1 MKKTIL
7 SCVCCWFAANVL
19 AHENQS
25 TDAQPD
31 SLDVKTT
38 FTYRSDQAIPSDQV
52 WQLPGILLGGESFP
66 VEQGATLDDVQL
78 LGHLNIQERY
88 FISAKVGAHSHDG
101 STEVALENL
110 WFGSRAALM
119 GQPLLFE
126 LGKMSSDITPTTN
139 FHASGGAFSESPLL
153 ADVFFGGHFVDI
165 GARAS
170 TKIKGLNL
178 GVELWNGD
186 NWPASSGEGAA
197 TLFMHYAFQHS
208 GLRANLGTWLMHS
221 EAVKRSDQRYADG
234 HSHGDA
240 QLSASDLTFS
250 GETLTMGSFANLQW
264 QLNPITVNAEFEWI
278 RADID
283 AQLLD
288 VTQSATL
295 LATQDGYKL
304 QLGVSLDKHSV
315 QVKYERLVVDNSFT
329 QTSQA
334 FIQSSG
340 LYNEGIEPE
349 KLAVAWTWDFYDSF
363 KLRTEWYQDDTQE
376 TGSSRWSIGLVWQHK
391 LL

>member
-7 SCVCCWFAANVL
+7 SCVCSCFAASAV
-19 AHENQS
+19 AHENQPVN
-25 TDAQPD
+25 TQPD
-31 SLDVKTT
+31 SLDIKTT
-38 FTYRSDQAIPSDQV
+38 FTYRNNQAFPSDEV
-52 WQLPGILLGGESFP
+52 WQLPGILLGGESLP
-66 VEQGATLDDVQL
+66 VEQGASLDDVQL
-78 LGHLNIQERY
+78 LGHLNIHKRY
-88 FISAKVGAHSHDG
+88 FVSAKVGAHSHDG

-110 WFGSRAALM
+110 WFGSRAAIM

-126 LGKMSSDITPTTN
+126 IGKMSSDITPTAN
-139 FHASGGAFSESPLL
+139 FHASGGSFSESPLL
-153 ADVFFGGHFVDI
+153 ADVFFARHFVDI

-170 TKIKGLNL
+170 ASIQGINF
-178 GVELWNGD
+178 GIEVWNGD
-186 NWPASSGEGAA
+186 NWPASSGEGTAA
-197 TLFMHYAFQHS
+197 LFVHYAIQHGELS
-208 GLRANLGTWLMHS
+208 AKVGSWLMRS
-221 EAVKRSDQRYADG
+221 EADKRSDQRYEDG

-250 GETLTMGSFANLQW
+250 GETVTMGSFANLQW
-264 QLNPITVNAEFEWI
+264 QVNPIILNAEFEWI

-288 VTQSATL
+288 VTQSAAF

-304 QLGVSLDKHSV
+304 QLGVSLDNHSL

-329 QTSQA
+329 QTSQT

-363 KLRTEWYQDDTQE
+363 RLRTEWYQDDTQE
-376 TGSSRWSIGLVWQHK
+376 AGTSRWAIGLVWQHK